1 MSHGPVSSSL
11 ATASASEENSFLLL
25 LAKTINTVFIKLKL
39 QEAVPILVEAKGDQL
54 PIILFGKEF

>member
-1 MSHGPVSSSL
+1 MSHGPVSSCL
-11 ATASASEENSFLLL
+11 ATASASEENSFLPL

-39 QEAVPILVEAKGDQL
+39 QEAVPILVEVKGDQL